1 MINSDFLDFY
11 ESAAKRLALSASRE
25 EMACFLLDSNATEQD
40 LAFMTKM
47 LSMLLC
53 KKQEIRERLFLNV
66 SRLPKNML
74 MTFSRFKTESLAP
87 ATTRKIDMLRN
98 LGFID
103 AKRNVIMI
111 GPTGTGKTHLAMAI
125 GYECCKNGIGAYF
138 IKMKEL
144 QDKFHKALMVGD
156 SGKALDSLTKYTC
169 LILDEV
175 GYCKFSKEET
185 LLFFQLVDRFSSKE
199 KGCIVLTS
207 NKDIPLWS
215 DLFCEIDALECAL
228 DRLCNNSISIRF
240 SGSSNR
246 SGSSELIEISYS

>member
-11 ESAAKRLALSASRE
+11 ESVAKKLALSASRE
-25 EMACFLLDSNATEQD
+25 EMACFLLDCNASDLD
-40 LAFMTKM
+40 LAFATKM
-47 LSMLLC
+47 LSMLLG
-53 KKQEIRERLFLNV
+53 KKREIREKLFLNV

-74 MTFSRFKTESLAP
+74 MTFARFRTESLAP
-87 ATTRKIDMLRN
+87 ATKKKIELLQR

-144 QDKFHKALMVGD
+144 QDKFHKALMAGD
-156 SGKALDSLTKYTC
+156 SGKALDSLNKYTC

-185 LLFFQLVDRFSSKE
+185 LLFFQLVDRFSSKD

-215 DLFCEIDALECAL
+215 DLFSEMDALECAL
-228 DRLCNNSISIRF
+228 DRLCNNSISIKF

-246 SGSSELIEISYS
+246 AGSSELIEVNYD